1 MRTEECEQNKS
12 AQPKNANKGNKRE
25 LSSPVQQDLQ
35 VKKCRSKP
43 GSNSDSIFELDET
56 LTEFSDSA
64 TDMAETEIEAEATKQ
79 DDVQTYFVSRPL
91 IPDDVYKIAQEL
103 KLLMLPEVRATVKGE
118 IKEEMAGF
126 GSMLE
131 IALDKINKTLT
142 HEIETLKTENNTLK
156 SKVLKLENQSISYE
170 KRALKAEKA
179 IDTQEQY
186 SRRNSVRISGLK
198 EPQEPL
204 RGCQLLKSNT
214 CIILPV

>member
-1 MRTEECEQNKS
+1 
-12 AQPKNANKGNKRE
+12 
-25 LSSPVQQDLQ
+25 
-35 VKKCRSKP
+35 
-43 GSNSDSIFELDET
+43 
-56 LTEFSDSA
+56 
-64 TDMAETEIEAEATKQ
+64 MAETEIEAEATKQ

-204 RGCQLLKSNT
+204 IDIDGVQKTRT
-214 CIILPV
+214 VLP